1 MLQGETTVIS
11 KGAGLG
17 VEHYTLTF
25 TTPLNTH
32 LTLFTH
38 VHIPHYPLHTF
49 P

>member
-17 VEHYTLTF
+17 VEYYTLTY
-25 TTPLNTH
+25 TLLNTH
-32 LTLFTH
+32 LTLFTQM
-38 VHIPHYPLHTF
+38 HIPHFPIHTF